1 LVETAK
7 RLNYCVRDSDTTS
20 RMGGDEFTVILSR
33 INEEDDA
40 LSVARKIAEEIAKP
54 FVIFDRKC
62 YVTASVGIAI
72 FPNDAV
78 DAEALMKKA
87 DADMYRNKRGRQDI
101 WKGAAGAGCLSE

>member
-33 INEEDDA
+33 INGQDDA

-54 FVIFDRKC
+54 FVISDRTC
-62 YVTASVGIAI
+62 HVTASIGIAI

-78 DAEALMKKA
+78 DAETLMKKA
-87 DADMYRNKRGRQDI
+87 DMDMYRKKGSRQDMS
-101 WKGAAGAGCLSE
+101 GSVCS